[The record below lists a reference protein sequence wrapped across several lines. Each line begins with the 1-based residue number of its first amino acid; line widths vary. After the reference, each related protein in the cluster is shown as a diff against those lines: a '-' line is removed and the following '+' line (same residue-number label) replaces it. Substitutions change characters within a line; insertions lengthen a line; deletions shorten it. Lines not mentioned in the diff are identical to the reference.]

1 MKKFKFYISIL
12 VAISIFAVSCTKN
25 NATHIPKDAFAVMV
39 IDGKESAKVFDTQSF
54 TENEEYK
61 KAVKEVESM
70 SKKLAELLEKI
81 AKNPDASG
89 ILLTKKIYAF
99 TQFNKDA
106 ITVGTIIPINKKTL
120 EENIDL
126 IGKELGFPIEM
137 FTKEKNKIKYV
148 EIDASTVLGWN
159 KDVFILLYSEANNLN
174 FDALE
179 KLMNLKE
186 SESIMSD
193 KDFKNF
199 HKNCKAF
206 NIWVSSNIIEK
217 IDIEK
222 EAMAEFQKLTGI
234 DLKNNY
240 GHFIID
246 VQKGEVSFTA
256 KMRFNESIQNLDQK
270 KIMENFDKISELV
283 ESKFGKIID
292 LISVLSNKNT
302 NDTIDEID
310 YNSEISEEEWEELIN
325 SGI

>member
-39 IDGKESAKVFDTQSF
+39 IDGKESAKVFDTKTL

-61 KAVKEVESM
+61 NAVKEVESM

-126 IGKELGFPIEM
+126 VSKELGFPIGM
-137 FTKEKNKIKYV
+137 LIKEKNKIKYV
-148 EIDASTVLGWN
+148 EADPSTVLGWN
-159 KDVFILLYSEANNLN
+159 KDIFILLYSEANNLN
-174 FDALE
+174 FDSLE

-222 EAMAEFQKLTGI
+222 EAITEFQKLTGI

-270 KIMENFDKISELV
+270 KIMGNADKISELL
-283 ESKFGKIID
+283 ETKFGKIID

>member
-1 MKKFKFYISIL
+1 MKKFKFYILIFAAL
-12 VAISIFAVSCTKN
+12 SIFAVSCTKN
-25 NATHIPKDAFAVMV
+25 NASHIPKDAFAVMV
-39 IDGKESAKVFDTQSF
+39 IDGKEYAKVFDTKTI

-61 KAVKEVESM
+61 NAVKEVESV

-81 AKNPDASG
+81 AKNPEASG
-89 ILLTKKIYAF
+89 ILLSKKIYAF

-106 ITVGTIIPINKKTL
+106 ITIGAIVPINKKSL

-126 IGKELGFPIEM
+126 VGKELGFPIGM

-159 KDVFILLYSEANNLN
+159 KDVFIFLYSKANNLN
-174 FDALE
+174 FDSLE

-222 EAMAEFQKLTGI
+222 DAIIEFQDLTGI
-234 DLKNNY
+234 NLKNNY

-246 VQKGEVSFTA
+246 FQKGEVSITT

-270 KIMENFDKISELV
+270 KIMENANKISKLLET
-283 ESKFGKIID
+283 KFGKIID
-292 LISVLSNKNT
+292 LVSVFSNKNT
-302 NDTIDEID
+302 NDTIDEFD

-325 SGI
+325 SAN

>member
-1 MKKFKFYISIL
+1 MKKFKFYIIIL
-12 VAISIFAVSCTKN
+12 VTISIFAVSCTKN

-39 IDGKESAKVFDTQSF
+39 IDGKESAKVFDTKTL

-61 KAVKEVESM
+61 NAVKEVESM

-81 AKNPDASG
+81 AENPDASG

-126 IGKELGFPIEM
+126 VSKELGFPIGM
-137 FTKEKNKIKYV
+137 LIKEKNKIKYV

-270 KIMENFDKISELV
+270 KIMENFDKISELL
-283 ESKFGKIID
+283 ETKFGKIID